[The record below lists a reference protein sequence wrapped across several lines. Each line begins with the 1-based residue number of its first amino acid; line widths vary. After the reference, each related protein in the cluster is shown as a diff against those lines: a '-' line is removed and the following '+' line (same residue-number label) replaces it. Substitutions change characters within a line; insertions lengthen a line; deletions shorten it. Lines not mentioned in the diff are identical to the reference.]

1 MPPKQKLTKETIVA
15 AAVEIVRNRGV
26 DALNARELAKEL
38 QRSTQPIFSNFR
50 TMDEVKEAVLYCA
63 TEIYEGYL
71 QKEGEAG
78 IYPPYKASGMGYI
91 RFAKEE
97 KELFKLLFMRNRSAE
112 TIPQTS
118 QELEEMAGVVAT
130 NLQIPHEDAFQFHL
144 KMWIYVHGIAT
155 MMATSYLDWDWD
167 FVSETLTD
175 AYLGLRKRQEE
186 KNDCHRD

>member
-1 MPPKQKLTKETIVA
+1 MPPKQKLTKESIVS
-15 AAVEIVRNRGV
+15 AAVEIVRKQGA

-38 QRSTQPIFSNFR
+38 GCSTQPIFSNFR
-50 TMDEVKEAVLYCA
+50 SMEEVKNEVILLS

-71 QKEGEAG
+71 QRENESN

-97 KELFKLLFMRNRSAE
+97 KELFKLLFMRDRSAE
-112 TIPQTS
+112 AIPNTS
-118 QELEEMAGVVAT
+118 EELEKMATVVGD
-130 NLQIPHEDAFQFHL
+130 NLNIPHKDAFQFHL

-167 FVSETLTD
+167 FVSETLSD
-175 AYLGLRKRQEE
+175 AYMGLRHRQEE
-186 KNDCHRD
+186 KNAGN